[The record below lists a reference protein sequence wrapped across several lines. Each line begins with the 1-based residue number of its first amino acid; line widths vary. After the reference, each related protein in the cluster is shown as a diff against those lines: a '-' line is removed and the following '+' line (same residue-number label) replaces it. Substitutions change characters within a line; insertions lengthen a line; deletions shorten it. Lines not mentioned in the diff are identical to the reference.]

1 MVQVFLRIDNITVKA
16 VLLVAFS
23 KTFLPFLQDSAF
35 KSHTSGHDFANRCE
49 WSNSDV
55 EMLKLTMVLRWQ
67 FSRKISE
74 ILPKKDIV
82 TNSFAEHVLYIF
94 ITKLLDHKSGQVGRL
109 TNNPSPPRVVV
120 FQIERPRLVRP
131 ALARSPR

>member
-55 EMLKLTMVLRWQ
+55 EMLRLTVVLRWSW
-67 FSRKISE
+67 SRKSVRYF
-74 ILPKKDIV
+74 PKKDNVI
-82 TNSFAEHVLYIF
+82 I
-94 ITKLLDHKSGQVGRL
+94 
-109 TNNPSPPRVVV
+109 
-120 FQIERPRLVRP
+120 
-131 ALARSPR
+131 